1 MTAPLHPA
9 LALLFSPAG
18 GTNPVMGQL
27 FMYGAIF
34 LIFYFFLLRP
44 QTKQRRDHESLIRSL
59 KKGDEVVTAGGIIG
73 EVVHIKES
81 TKDGAPVKTMDDRIT
96 IKSGDTRLIVER
108 GRITRIV
115 SSAGGASG
123 TTSGSTTTSA

>member
-44 QTKQRRDHESLIRSL
+44 QTKQKRDHEELIRSL

-73 EVVHIKES
+73 EVVHIKEGM
-81 TKDGAPVKTMDDRIT
+81 KDGAPVKSMDDRIT
-96 IKSGDTRLIVER
+96 IRSGDTKLVVER

-115 SSAGGASG
+115 PSSTG
-123 TTSGSTTTSA
+123 TSTTTTA

>member
-1 MTAPLHPA
+1 MTVPLHPA
-9 LALLFSPAG
+9 LALLFSPAAG
-18 GTNPVMGQL
+18 GNPVMGQL

-44 QTKQRRDHESLIRSL
+44 QTKQKRDHEELIRSL

-73 EVVHIKES
+73 EVVHIKEAM
-81 TKDGAPVKTMDDRIT
+81 KDGAPVKSMDDRVT
-96 IKSGDTRLIVER
+96 IKSGDTRLVVER

-115 SSAGGASG
+115 PSSTGS
-123 TTSGSTTTSA
+123 STTTTA

>member
-9 LALLFSPAG
+9 LLLLFSSAAG
-18 GTNPVMGQL
+18 ANPVMGQL

-44 QTKQRRDHESLIRSL
+44 QTKQRRDHETLIRSL

-73 EVVHIKES
+73 EVVHIKEGM
-81 TKDGAPVKTMDDRIT
+81 KDGAPVKTMDDRIT
-96 IKSGDTRLIVER
+96 IKSGDTRLVVER

-115 SSAGGASG
+115 GPASG
-123 TTSGSTTTSA
+123 GTSGTPTTSA